1 MALEITGKVF
11 KILDVQ
17 KGESSRGPW
26 QKGGFVMET
35 ESNFPKK
42 VCITVWGDGLNQVNN
57 MKEGDTVKASIDIE
71 SREYNDR
78 WYTDVKAWKMENVS
92 SGGGSSSSSS
102 AGDSRQTGEPSD
114 AGFDAGSNSGSDS
127 ASEESSDDLPF

>member
-1 MALEITGKVF
+1 MATEISGKVF

-26 QKGGFVMET
+26 QKGGFVIET

-42 VCITVWGDGLNQVNN
+42 VCCTVWGDLLNQVNSLN
-57 MKEGDTVKASIDIE
+57 LGDRVTVAVDIE

-78 WYTDVKAWKMENVS
+78 WYTDVKAWQIKAGGDGQGTASTPAS
-92 SGGGSSSSSS
+92 STAQPVATPSSE
-102 AGDSRQTGEPSD
+102 GPVQDDG
-114 AGFDAGSNSGSDS
+114 
-127 ASEESSDDLPF
+127 SDDLPF